1 MRKSPPHLG
10 VGRVIPLYFH
20 TPVNEPSEQPKE
32 CEDTKIPV
40 KKRGTFERKTQQ
52 CLALHSAC
60 GCSILVGILRGKKR
74 REEKKLGTAQK
85 NPLSALNF
93 LFGEFKAGPK
103 I

>member
-52 CLALHSAC
+52 CF
-60 GCSILVGILRGKKR
+60 
-74 REEKKLGTAQK
+74 GTAQR
-85 NPLSALNF
+85 LWVFDSSRYLE
-93 LFGEFKAGPK
+93 GEKRRDKKSWAQHKK
-103 I
+103 IP

>member
-60 GCSILVGILRGKKR
+60 GCSILVGILRGKK
-74 REEKKLGTAQK
+74 EEKKKSWAQHK
-85 NPLSALNF
+85 
-93 LFGEFKAGPK
+93 K
-103 I
+103 IP